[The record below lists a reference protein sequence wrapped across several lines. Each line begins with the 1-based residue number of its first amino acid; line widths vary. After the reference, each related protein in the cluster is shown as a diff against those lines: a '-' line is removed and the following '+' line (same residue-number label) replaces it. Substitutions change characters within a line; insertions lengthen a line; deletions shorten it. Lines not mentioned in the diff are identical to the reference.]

1 MGGACDMYGGRRG
14 MCRGGCLGSVQEG
27 DHLEDL
33 NVDERIISKW
43 ILKKHDV
50 RVYWID
56 VVEGV
61 DK

>member
-1 MGGACDMYGGRRG
+1 MYGGEKRNVQGGRG
-14 MCRGGCLGSVQEG
+14 FVWGNMQEG

-43 ILKKHDV
+43 VLRKHDV

>member
-1 MGGACDMYGGRRG
+1 MACTEGEEEYAGEVFLGGN
-14 MCRGGCLGSVQEG
+14 VQEG

-33 NVDERIISKW
+33 NVEERIISKW
-43 ILKKHDV
+43 KHDV
-50 RVYWID
+50 RVYRID

>member
-1 MGGACDMYGGRRG
+1 MYGGRRG